1 MPIRVLD
8 PVTAARIAAGEVV
21 ERPASVVKEL
31 VENAVDAGARRIEV
45 SVRGELTTSIMV
57 VDDGDGIAPDELSL
71 ALARH
76 ATSKLPSGDISSIA
90 TLGFRGEALPSIAS
104 VAEVRVV
111 SRAVGFD
118 VALEVK
124 ATGDSVSQPRPV
136 AHPQGTRVEVR
147 DLFSLV
153 PARLKFLKS
162 KRTEMAA
169 VREVID
175 NAALAF
181 PDVEFRLT
189 TSGPDVVYRPA
200 GNRRD
205 PESVARRAKDVL
217 GEAFMRDGITVAAER
232 GGIQVR
238 GVACLPTR
246 TRKDANGI
254 IVAVNGRPINDRGIV
269 SAVKAAY
276 SGMVAPGT
284 LPLAFVSV
292 SLPPDRIDVNVHPR
306 KSEVRFADPSEV
318 HAAVTEAIGACLG
331 GAGLRTSARLADM
344 ASDLAAANPFDAG
357 DRRRFPL
364 GRFIGQANGSWLV
377 AETMDGIVIVDQH
390 AAHER
395 VVLER
400 LRASFGRGAGE
411 ALELP
416 TPSVVLLRPGELAA
430 LHERADGLG
439 RLGLR
444 IDFLPGAAHVHSV
457 PAVLGPVD
465 VTALVSDLAAAA
477 VDDPSADVVGERLL
491 EMMATAGCRAAI
503 KAGDELT
510 PERADVLLREMEA
523 TPNASTCNHGRPVV
537 AFLTSADLERLF
549 ARR

>member
-8 PVTAARIAAGEVV
+8 SVTAARIAAGEVV

-31 VENAVDAGARRIEV
+31 VENAVDAGARRVEV
-45 SVRGELTTSIMV
+45 TVRGELTTSIMV
-57 VDDGDGIAPDELSL
+57 VDDGEGIPPDDMPL

-76 ATSKLPSGDISSIA
+76 ATSKLASGDISSIS

-104 VAEVRVV
+104 VAEIRIV

-124 ATGDSVSQPRPV
+124 TVGGAVSEPRPV

-175 NAALAF
+175 NAALAY
-181 PDVEFRLT
+181 PDIEFRLT
-189 TSGPDVVYRPA
+189 TSGPDVVYRPT

-205 PESVARRAKDVL
+205 PDAIARRAKDVL
-217 GEAFMRDGITVAAER
+217 GEAFVRDGMTIA
-232 GGIQVR
+232 GGISGIEVR

-246 TRKDANGI
+246 TRRDSNGI
-254 IVAVNGRPINDRGIV
+254 FVSVNGRPVTDRGVI
-269 SAVKAAY
+269 SAIKAAY
-276 SGMVAPGT
+276 SGTVAPGT

-292 SLPPDRIDVNVHPR
+292 TVPPSQIDVNVHPR
-306 KSEVRFADPSEV
+306 KDEVRFAAPSDV
-318 HAAVTEAIGACLG
+318 HAAVTEAIREALG
-331 GAGLRTSARLADM
+331 GAGLRTSALLADM
-344 ASDLAAANPFDAG
+344 ASDLAAANTIGTG
-357 DRRRFPL
+357 DRRRLPL

-377 AETMDGIVIVDQH
+377 SETMDGIVIIDQH

-400 LRASFGRGAGE
+400 LRAAFGSGTGD

-416 TPSVVLLRPGELAA
+416 TPVPVLLRPGEIAA
-430 LHERADGLG
+430 LHERAEWLSRIGLK
-439 RLGLR
+439 
-444 IDFLPGAAHVHSV
+444 IDFLPGAVHVHSV
-457 PAVLGPVD
+457 PAVLGAVD
-465 VTALVSDLAAAA
+465 ADALVSELAAAA
-477 VDDPSADVVGERLL
+477 VGDPSADVVGERLL

-503 KAGDELT
+503 KAGDELS

-537 AFLTSADLERLF
+537 AFITSADLERLF